1 MESMTSAD
9 PARPAHLGRRTVS
22 LPATTVAAVEQRV
35 GSRGF
40 SRYTAQALARQ
51 LERDRLDEALE
62 EMEQVNGPVDAET
75 LEQADAAWHAALP
88 SR

>member
-1 MESMTSAD
+1 MTTAQPD
-9 PARPAHLGRRTVS
+9 PPGNLGRRTVS
-22 LPATTVAAVEQRV
+22 IPAATLAAVEKRV

-62 EMEQVNGPVDAET
+62 EMERANGPVDDQT
-75 LEQADAAWHAALP
+75 LEQVDEAWRAALT